1 MDGMAGFDELLRWLR
16 RCGSPGGSTARQGRL
31 RIGESEAK
39 LQHQRADGC
48 RIAGYDGIARIA
60 A

>member
-31 RIGESEAK
+31 RSRESEDAC
-39 LQHQRADGC
+39 QRRSAEGC
-48 RIAGYDGIARIA
+48 CIVRYDGIAHIA